1 MKLAKREHS
10 HSAEAMIL
18 GAILICEE
26 LRVKDLTL
34 PPEAMSLGN

>member
-1 MKLAKREHS
+1 MKLVKRRYS

-18 GAILICEE
+18 GVISTYEE
-26 LRVKDLTL
+26 LRAKDLTL